1 MSATVLREGPTPH
14 KAKGMPCTGIVTR
27 LAKSGRQRY
36 FAQVE
41 TSTSLLNKLDRRDRA
56 LFNRWAIG
64 PAATHAVQRFWRIIT
79 HLGGVQVTVTAG
91 LVPLAFGQDLLQL
104 AAWNA
109 LLTLG
114 ISHFVVQV
122 MKRKLSRPRPSTGV
136 GCSTFIEEP
145 DRFSCPSGHA
155 AAAMSVA
162 VVYAMTFPAWA
173 APLLAL
179 ALAVGVSR
187 VFLGVHYP
195 GDVVIGQAIAI
206 LTGALVI
213 AI

>member
-1 MSATVLREGPTPH
+1 M
-14 KAKGMPCTGIVTR
+14 
-27 LAKSGRQRY
+27 
-36 FAQVE
+36 E
-41 TSTSLLNKLDRRDRA
+41 TESSLLNRLDRRDRA
-56 LFNRWAIG
+56 LFIRWAIG
-64 PAATHAVQRFWRIIT
+64 PAATHAVQRFWRIVT
-79 HLGGVQVTVTAG
+79 HLGGVQVTVTAS
-91 LVPLAFGQDLLQL
+91 LVPLAFGHDLLQL
-104 AAWNA
+104 AAFNA
-109 LLTLG
+109 LVTLG
-114 ISHFVVQV
+114 VSHFVVQI
-122 MKRKLSRPRPSTGV
+122 MKRSLGRPRPSSGI
-136 GCSTFIEEP
+136 GCSTFIDEP

-179 ALAVGVSR
+179 ALAVGASR

>member
-14 KAKGMPCTGIVTR
+14 KAKAVPGYRIEAW
-27 LAKSGRQRY
+27 LAKQVGKRY
-36 FAQVE
+36 FALVE

-56 LFNRWAIG
+56 LFNRWAIA

-122 MKRKLSRPRPSTGV
+122 MKRKLSRPRPSTSV

>member
-1 MSATVLREGPTPH
+1 MPVYRYGNTV
-14 KAKGMPCTGIVTR
+14 AKKCFSPYVCC
-27 LAKSGRQRY
+27 
-36 FAQVE
+36 VE
-41 TSTSLLNKLDRRDRA
+41 TERSLLNRLDRRDRA
-56 LFNRWAIG
+56 LFIRWAIG
-64 PAATHAVQRFWRIIT
+64 PATTHAVQRFWRIIT
-79 HLGGVQVTVTAG
+79 HLGGVQVTVTAS
-91 LVPLAFGQDLLQL
+91 LVPLAFGHDLLQL
-104 AAWNA
+104 AAFNA
-109 LLTLG
+109 LVTLG
-114 ISHFVVQV
+114 VSHFVVQI
-122 MKRKLSRPRPSTGV
+122 MKRSLGRPRPSSGI
-136 GCSTFIEEP
+136 GCSTFIDEP

-179 ALAVGVSR
+179 ALAVGASR

>member
-1 MSATVLREGPTPH
+1 M
-14 KAKGMPCTGIVTR
+14 
-27 LAKSGRQRY
+27 LAKRRLSPY
-36 FAQVE
+36 FAEVE
-41 TSTSLLNKLDRRDRA
+41 TSTSLLNRLDRRDRA
-56 LFNRWAIG
+56 LFTRWAIG
-64 PAATHAVQRFWRIIT
+64 PATTHAVQRFWRIIT
-79 HLGGVQVTVTAG
+79 HLGGVQVTVTAA
-91 LVPLAFGQDLLQL
+91 LVPLAFGHDLLQL
-104 AAWNA
+104 AAWSA
-109 LLTLG
+109 LVTLG

-122 MKRKLSRPRPSTGV
+122 MKRKLGRPRPSLGM
-136 GCSTFIEEP
+136 GCSTFIDEP

-155 AAAMSVA
+155 AAAMSIA

-179 ALAVGVSR
+179 ALAVGASR

-213 AI
+213 SI

>member
-1 MSATVLREGPTPH
+1 M
-14 KAKGMPCTGIVTR
+14 
-27 LAKSGRQRY
+27 
-36 FAQVE
+36 E
-41 TSTSLLNKLDRRDRA
+41 TSTSLLNRLDRRDRA
-56 LFNRWAIG
+56 LFTRWAIG

-114 ISHFVVQV
+114 VSHFIVQIV
-122 MKRKLSRPRPSTGV
+122 KRKLSRPRPSTGI

-179 ALAVGVSR
+179 ALAVGASR

-213 AI
+213 AL

>member
-1 MSATVLREGPTPH
+1 M
-14 KAKGMPCTGIVTR
+14 
-27 LAKSGRQRY
+27 
-36 FAQVE
+36 E
-41 TSTSLLNKLDRRDRA
+41 TSTSLLNRLDRRDRA
-56 LFNRWAIG
+56 LFTRWAIG

-79 HLGGVQVTVTAG
+79 HLGGVQVTVTAA
-91 LVPLAFGQDLLQL
+91 LVPLAFGQDVLQL

-109 LLTLG
+109 LVTLG
-114 ISHFVVQV
+114 VSHFIVQIV
-122 MKRKLSRPRPSTGV
+122 KRKLSRPRPSTGI

-155 AAAMSVA
+155 AAAMSIA

-179 ALAVGVSR
+179 ALAVGASR

-206 LTGALVI
+206 LTGALII
-213 AI
+213 AL

>member
-1 MSATVLREGPTPH
+1 M
-14 KAKGMPCTGIVTR
+14 
-27 LAKSGRQRY
+27 
-36 FAQVE
+36 E
-41 TSTSLLNKLDRRDRA
+41 TSTSLLNRLDRRDRA
-56 LFNRWAIG
+56 LFTRWAIG
-64 PAATHAVQRFWRIIT
+64 PATTHAVQRFWRTIT
-79 HLGGVQVTVTAG
+79 HVGGVQVTVTAA
-91 LVPLAFGQDLLQL
+91 LVPLAFGHDLLQL

-109 LLTLG
+109 LVTLG
-114 ISHFVVQV
+114 MSHFIVHV
-122 MKRKLSRPRPSTGV
+122 MKRTLSRPRPSTGM
-136 GCSTFIEEP
+136 GCSTFIDEP

-179 ALAVGVSR
+179 ALAVGASR